1 MLGDSPAKNSHTINT
16 LAECVANFM
25 PLKSFLLQNI
35 ETKSGQSSNNNRI
48 LLKYT
53 ALCCS
58 YVVDMGEK

>member
-1 MLGDSPAKNSHTINT
+1 MLRDYLAKNSHTINT

-53 ALCCS
+53 ALSCR
-58 YVVDMGEK
+58 YVVGMIEK